1 METLSRLL
9 SRVKEDCFIDEFL
22 VSERHDARVEVSNL
36 LFANDNLILCD
47 ASKENLENPSW
58 VFMWFKACSGLKI
71 NLEKSELIPVLW
83 GRIFC
88 FSFLLL
94 WGACLYF
101 LFPFACIRY
110 TSCVLCAPFP
120 NAFNIFAL
128 FTYQKKGGGR

>member
-71 NLEKSELIPVLW
+71 NLKKSELIPVGAVPDLEELE
-83 GRIFC
+83 
-88 FSFLLL
+88 SF
-94 WGACLYF
+94 
-101 LFPFACIRY
+101 R
-110 TSCVLCAPFP
+110 
-120 NAFNIFAL
+120 
-128 FTYQKKGGGR
+128 